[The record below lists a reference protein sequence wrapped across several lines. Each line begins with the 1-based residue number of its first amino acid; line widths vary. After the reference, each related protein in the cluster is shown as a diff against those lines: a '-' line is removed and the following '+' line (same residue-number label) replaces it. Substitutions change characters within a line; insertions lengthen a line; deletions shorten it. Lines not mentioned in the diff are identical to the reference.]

1 MHLADSV
8 QMQLINRNHIEDR
21 PSKEDMGRGECLKH
35 GLYQN
40 DKSYVLTSMTPPFLQ
55 RTYNGMGYMIFIAS
69 FK

>member
-1 MHLADSV
+1 MYLADSV
-8 QMQLINRNHIEDR
+8 QMQLLHRNHLR
-21 PSKEDMGRGECLKH
+21 GMFKQKDMSRGECLKH